1 MRMKPAVVML
11 AVLAGAPSL
20 AFADPPN
27 PPPAPESATPA
38 ASVPPALSPQTPVAE
53 NPVTPGPVVTPPK
66 PAASE
71 SKERM
76 AEQQLRLQ
84 GYKLTMV
91 RGEEKYCRREAPLG
105 SHLATVMHCVTVE
118 EAEMMA
124 REGREVTEREQRNTP
139 GCLQPSMGGCGH

>member
-1 MRMKPAVVML
+1 MKPAVLML

-27 PPPAPESATPA
+27 PPPAPESPTPA
-38 ASVPPALSPQTPVAE
+38 ASVPPALSPQTPV
-53 NPVTPGPVVTPPK
+53 VTAPK
-66 PAASE
+66 PAVSE

-124 REGREVTEREQRNTP
+124 REGREVTEREQRNTT

>member
-1 MRMKPAVVML
+1 MKPAVLML

-27 PPPAPESATPA
+27 PPPAPESPTPA
-38 ASVPPALSPQTPVAE
+38 ASVPPALSPQTPVTEA
-53 NPVTPGPVVTPPK
+53 PVVTPPK

-84 GYKLTMV
+84 GYRLTMV
-91 RGEEKYCRREAPLG
+91 RGEEKYCRRETPLG

-124 REGREVTEREQRNTP
+124 REGREVTERLQRNTT
-139 GCLQPSMGGCGH
+139 GCLQPSAGGCGH

>member
-20 AFADPPN
+20 ASADPPN

-38 ASVPPALSPQTPVAE
+38 ASVPPALSPQTPVAQT
-53 NPVTPGPVVTPPK
+53 PVTEAPVVTAPK

>member
-1 MRMKPAVVML
+1 MKPAVLML

-38 ASVPPALSPQTPVAE
+38 ASVPPALSPQTPV
-53 NPVTPGPVVTPPK
+53 VTAPK
-66 PAASE
+66 PAVSE

-124 REGREVTEREQRNTP
+124 REGREVTEREQRNTT

>member
-27 PPPAPESATPA
+27 PPPAPESPTPA

-71 SKERM
+71 SKERL

-139 GCLQPSMGGCGH
+139 GCLQPSMVGCGH

>member
-1 MRMKPAVVML
+1 MRMKPAVLML

-27 PPPAPESATPA
+27 PPSAPESPTPA
-38 ASVPPALSPQTPVAE
+38 ASVPPALSPQTPVTEA
-53 NPVTPGPVVTPPK
+53 PVVTPPK

-91 RGEEKYCRREAPLG
+91 RGEEKYCRRETPLG

-124 REGREVTEREQRNTP
+124 REGREVTERQQRNTP
-139 GCLQPSMGGCGH
+139 GCLQPSMGGCGY

>member
-27 PPPAPESATPA
+27 SPPAPESPTPA

-71 SKERM
+71 SKERL

>member
-1 MRMKPAVVML
+1 MRMKPAVLML
-11 AVLAGAPSL
+11 ALLASASSL

-27 PPPAPESATPA
+27 PPPAPESPTPA
-38 ASVPPALSPQTPVAE
+38 ASVPPALSPQTPVAQT
-53 NPVTPGPVVTPPK
+53 PVSEAPVVTPPK

-71 SKERM
+71 SK

-91 RGEEKYCRREAPLG
+91 RGEEKYCRRETPLG